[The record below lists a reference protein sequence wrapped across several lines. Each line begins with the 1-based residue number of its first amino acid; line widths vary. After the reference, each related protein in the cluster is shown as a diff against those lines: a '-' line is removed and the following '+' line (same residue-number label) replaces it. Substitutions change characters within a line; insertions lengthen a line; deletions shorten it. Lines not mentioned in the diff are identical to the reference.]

1 MLETPVDIETLRL
14 IEFLLGMGV
23 FALMYLG
30 TYRISRAPY
39 AGWWS
44 GAMVA
49 AGLGLF
55 LHVVGDPGG
64 PVVAAGGS
72 ALRVLGASCTWA
84 AVRSLHGTRTPWW
97 LLVPVP
103 IAVAGFSLVESNDGI
118 AYEDGFAQILG
129 TGFFM
134 TLTAWSLWRLLQKR
148 SLGRGVGALHTAR
161 VAVVAVAVSSS
172 LLAAFYA
179 VRVLI
184 HLADGTDSTL
194 YRFWLGPEAAVIG
207 VIMWFA
213 VVIYS
218 VAELSNLE
226 NSLQWRER
234 ATRDELTGLLTRG
247 AFTELAADRLVH
259 EGRGGRRLMLAVADF
274 DHFKS
279 LNDTHGH
286 AEGDRALRAFGQA
299 CRELLRDDDL
309 AGRLGG
315 EEFGLLLPAAHV
327 DVVVTVCERVAAAV
341 EREYAEGPIM
351 APTMSFGVTVAE
363 AGVPFD
369 ALLARA
375 DAALY
380 RAKEEGRDRIVVDS
394 LEP

>member
-1 MLETPVDIETLRL
+1 MLEMPVDIETLRL
-14 IEFLLGMGV
+14 IELLLGVSV

-44 GAMVA
+44 GAMIA

-64 PVVAAGGS
+64 SVVAAGGS
-72 ALRVLGASCTWA
+72 ALRVLGASCTWGA
-84 AVRSLHGTRTPWW
+84 ARSLHGKGTPWW
-97 LLVPVP
+97 YLIPAPLV
-103 IAVAGFSLVESNDGI
+103 IGGFTLAEQNDGI
-118 AYEDGFAQILG
+118 VYEDGFAQILG

-134 TLTAWSLWRLLQKR
+134 TLTAWTLWRLLQGR
-148 SLGRGVGALHTAR
+148 ALGRGVGSLHTAR
-161 VAVVAVAVSSS
+161 VAVTAVAVSST

-184 HLADGTDSTL
+184 HLADGTESTL
-194 YRFWLGPEAAVIG
+194 YRIWLGPEAAVIG

-213 VVIYS
+213 VIIYS

-226 NSLQWRER
+226 NTLQWRER

-247 AFTELAADRLVH
+247 AFTELAVERLVH
-259 EGRGGRRLMLAVADF
+259 EGGRGRRLMLIVADF
-274 DHFKS
+274 DHFKR

-286 AEGDRALRAFGQA
+286 AEGDRALRAFGAA
-299 CRELLRDDDL
+299 CRGLLREEDL

-315 EEFGLLLPAAHV
+315 EEFGLLLRAAHV
-327 DVVVTVCERVAAAV
+327 DVAVSVCERVAAAV
-341 EREYAEGPIM
+341 EREYGDEAIT
-351 APTMSFGVTVAE
+351 APTMSFGVIVAE

-375 DAALY
+375 DGALY

-394 LEP
+394 LEA